1 MQDLYKKNHKILM
14 NKNNLSGG
22 IPYSWRVRFKIVKI
36 SVIPN
41 LIYRGKES

>member
-1 MQDLYKKNHKILM
+1 MQDLYKKNYKLLM
-14 NKNNLSGG
+14 NENNLSGD
-22 IPYSWRVRFKIVKI
+22 IPCSWRVRFKTVKI